1 MSQTPMLN
9 SWDEAMLKSMGISP
23 VTPDAHNECM
33 VRWMHA
39 PETEAADRSQPMNYD
54 LNRAYER
61 LDRAILEAEVWKW
74 ERRCWRL
81 AFILAIV
88 CSWLLVMVFRR

>member
-1 MSQTPMLN
+1 MSQIPMLN
-9 SWDEAMLKSMGISP
+9 SWDEAMLKSMGIS

-33 VRWMHA
+33 VRWI
-39 PETEAADRSQPMNYD
+39 EERSKRCIAEEPCIKVAQ
-54 LNRAYER
+54 AYEKLR
-61 LDRAILEAEVWKW
+61 EGPEAEAWKW